1 MRMAKRSY
9 FENDQNIQS
18 KQYRKER
25 HTLKSGLDS
34 LLRSF
39 SLSLSFCYFRV
50 DSGSDDDYFIIT
62 TIMNRRYVSHTH
74 IESYSLV
81 MFKLRRRW
89 TKKKNTIKPVWMTN
103 RPSASDFLLLSLLF
117 CLSHSRRGTSVLYD
131 CKCKFS
137 KQKRKQKQKYHK
149 IIDYVIKCS
158 GIPCVHFAFTLAVS
172 RALYRH
178 QCLICFVPQSQAT
191 LSKKLINILCVCV
204 YFFFIHIE

>member
-1 MRMAKRSY
+1 
-9 FENDQNIQS
+9 
-18 KQYRKER
+18 
-25 HTLKSGLDS
+25 
-34 LLRSF
+34 
-39 SLSLSFCYFRV
+39 
-50 DSGSDDDYFIIT
+50 
-62 TIMNRRYVSHTH
+62 
-74 IESYSLV
+74 
-81 MFKLRRRW
+81 
-89 TKKKNTIKPVWMTN
+89 MTN

-204 YFFFIHIE
+204 CVFLFYTYRIKKSNLLAIKTDAQYSLVRMIPLTFTSSLVHLLMFFLHLLPSTFFSLISFVCCWYFFHFSRWPVFCVLYICSVVGCFFGLT